1 MGDTGVVTRFAPS
14 PTGMLHLGGAR
25 TALFNWLYARH
36 HEGSFR
42 LRLEDTDRKRSTP
55 EALAAIVDG
64 LAWLGLDWDGEIV
77 RQSER
82 RERHAA
88 IAHGLLAA
96 GKAYRCY
103 CTPEELAD
111 MRAAARAAGRAA
123 LYDGRW
129 RTRDA
134 AEAPPGIDP
143 VVRFRAPQAGET
155 AIDDLVQ
162 GPVRIDNA
170 TLDDMVLLRADGT
183 PTYMLS
189 VVVDDHDMGI
199 SHAIRGDD
207 HLTNAFRQT
216 QLFRALDWEAP
227 AYAHIPLI
235 HGPDGAKLSKRHGA
249 VAVGAYADLG
259 ILPAAMRNALLRLGW
274 SHGDDEIID
283 TAQAIAWFDLD
294 AVNRGAARFDM
305 EKLKS
310 LNGHYIRASAD
321 SALLAAVEQEL
332 AARYPAAAEE
342 AATDEGRRRI
352 AALLPEAKA
361 RAKTLVELA
370 DSLAFLFCDPQITM
384 TDKAARLL
392 DYEAQARLGRLADVL
407 ETLAAWDEAAL
418 EGAVRAF
425 ADDEAIK
432 LGAIAQPLR
441 AALTGAHAS
450 PGIFA
455 VMAALGRDET
465 TVRLN
470 AVVVIGEQK
479 AEGKEQVMSHAG
491 AEDPGRNER

>member
-1 MGDTGVVTRFAPS
+1 MGVVTRFAPS

-36 HEGSFR
+36 HGGAFR

-55 EALAAIVDG
+55 EAIAAIIDG
-64 LAWLGLDWDGEIV
+64 LTWLGLDWDGEIV

-82 RERHAA
+82 RQRHADVA
-88 IAHGLLAA
+88 RELLAA
-96 GKAYRCY
+96 GGAYRCY
-103 CTPEELAD
+103 CTPEELET
-111 MRAAARAAGRAA
+111 MRAEARAAGRSA

-129 RTRDA
+129 RDRDP
-134 AEAPPGIDP
+134 AEAPPGVDP
-143 VVRFRAPQAGET
+143 VIRFRAPQEGET
-155 AIDDLVQ
+155 TISDLVQ
-162 GPVRIDNA
+162 RDVTIDNTA
-170 TLDDMVLLRADGT
+170 LDDMVLLRADGT

-199 SHAIRGDD
+199 THAIRGDD

-216 QLFRALDWEAP
+216 QLFRALGWEPP
-227 AYAHIPLI
+227 AYAHMPLI

-249 VAVGAYADLG
+249 VAVGAYAELG

-283 TAQAIAWFDLD
+283 TAQAVTWFDLG

-305 EKLKS
+305 EKLQS
-310 LNGHYIRASAD
+310 LNGHYIRESAV
-321 SALLAAVEQEL
+321 SELLADVERRL
-332 AARYPAAAEE
+332 AARYPA

-361 RAKTLVELA
+361 RAKTLIELA
-370 DSLAFLFCDPQITM
+370 DKLAFLVCDRPLEM
-384 TDKAARLL
+384 TPKAAKLL
-392 DYEAQARLGRLADVL
+392 GDEGSEARGRLARLTAVL
-407 ETLAAWDEAAL
+407 RDNTAWDEAAL
-418 EGAVRAF
+418 ETAVRSFAEGEGVGLGAV
-425 ADDEAIK
+425 
-432 LGAIAQPLR
+432 AQPLR

-455 VMAALGRDET
+455 VMAALGREET
-465 TVRLN
+465 LARL
-470 AVVVIGEQK
+470 ADAG
-479 AEGKEQVMSHAG
+479 GKGGS
-491 AEDPGRNER
+491 ER

>member
-1 MGDTGVVTRFAPS
+1 MGVVTRFAPS

-36 HEGSFR
+36 HGGSFR
-42 LRLEDTDRKRSTP
+42 LRLEDTDRRRSTP
-55 EALAAIVDG
+55 EAVSAILDG
-64 LAWLGLDWDGEIV
+64 LEWLGLHWDGEIV

-82 RERHAA
+82 RARHAE
-88 IAHGLLAA
+88 IARDLLAA
-96 GKAYRCY
+96 GGAYRCY
-103 CTPEELAD
+103 CTPEELAA
-111 MRAAARAAGRAA
+111 MRAEARAAGRSA

-129 RTRDA
+129 RDRDP
-134 AEAPPGIDP
+134 AEAPAGVAP
-143 VVRFRAPQAGET
+143 VIRFRALQEGET
-155 AIDDLVQ
+155 VIGDLVQ
-162 GPVRIDNA
+162 GAVRIDNA
-170 TLDDMVLLRADGT
+170 ALDDMVLLRADGT

-216 QLFRALDWEAP
+216 QLFRALDWEPP

-249 VAVGAYADLG
+249 GALGAYADLG

-283 TAQAIAWFDLD
+283 TEQAVRWFDLD

-305 EKLKS
+305 EKLRN

-321 SALLAAVEQEL
+321 ADLLAALKPLL
-332 AARYPAAAEE
+332 AAEYPAAA
-342 AATDEGRRRI
+342 TKEGRRRI
-352 AALLPEAKA
+352 AALLPEAKQ

-370 DSLAFLFCDPQITM
+370 EALAFLFRDPQDAM
-384 TDKAARLL
+384 TPKARRLL
-392 DYEAQARLGRLADVL
+392 DNLSVEAQARLGALARML
-407 ETLAAWDEAAL
+407 EELEGWDEAVL
-418 EGAVRAF
+418 ERFVRTF
-425 ADDEAIK
+425 AEDEGVG
-432 LGAIAQPLR
+432 LGKIAQPLR
-441 AALTGAHAS
+441 AELTGSHAS

-455 VMAALGRDET
+455 VMAALGREET
-465 TVRLN
+465 VARLH
-470 AVVVIGEQK
+470 AVGVI
-479 AEGKEQVMSHAG
+479 AG
-491 AEDPGRNER
+491 GR

>member
-1 MGDTGVVTRFAPS
+1 MSVVTRFAPS

-36 HEGSFR
+36 HGGTFR

-55 EALAAIVDG
+55 EAIAAIIDG
-64 LAWLGLDWDGEIV
+64 LTWLGLDWDGEIV

-82 RERHAA
+82 RQRHADVA
-88 IAHGLLAA
+88 QGLLAA
-96 GKAYRCY
+96 GGAYRCY
-103 CTPEELAD
+103 CTPEELEA
-111 MRAAARAAGRAA
+111 MRAEARATGRAA

-129 RTRDA
+129 RDRNP

-143 VVRFRAPQAGET
+143 VIRFRAPQEGQT
-155 AIDDLVQ
+155 NISDLVQ
-162 GPVRIDNA
+162 RDIKIDNT

-199 SHAIRGDD
+199 THAIRGDD

-216 QLFRALDWEAP
+216 QLFLALGWEPP

-249 VAVGAYADLG
+249 VAVGAYAELG
-259 ILPAAMRNALLRLGW
+259 ILPVAMRNALLRLGW
-274 SHGDDEIID
+274 SHGDDEIIGTD
-283 TAQAIAWFDLD
+283 EAIAWFDLD
-294 AVNRGAARFDM
+294 AANRGAARFDM
-305 EKLKS
+305 EKLQS
-310 LNGHYIRASAD
+310 LNGHYIRESAD
-321 SALLAAVEQEL
+321 SELLADAEQRL
-332 AARYPAAAEE
+332 AARHPA

-352 AALLPEAKA
+352 ATLLPEAKA

-370 DSLAFLFCDPQITM
+370 DKLAFLVCDRPLEM
-384 TDKAARLL
+384 TPKAARLL
-392 DYEAQARLGRLADVL
+392 GDEGSEARSRLSRLKAALQD
-407 ETLAAWDEAAL
+407 ESAWDEAEL
-418 EGAVRAF
+418 ESAVRAF
-425 ADDEAIK
+425 ATDEDIG

-441 AALTGAHAS
+441 AALTGAHSS

-455 VMAALGRDET
+455 VMAALGREET
-465 TVRLN
+465 LARL
-470 AVVVIGEQK
+470 VD
-479 AEGKEQVMSHAG
+479 AG
-491 AEDPGRNER
+491 G

>member
-1 MGDTGVVTRFAPS
+1 MSVVTRFAPS
-14 PTGMLHLGGAR
+14 PTGVLHLGGAR

-36 HEGSFR
+36 HGGTFR

-55 EALAAIVDG
+55 EAIAAIVNG
-64 LAWLGLDWDGEIV
+64 LTWLGLDWDGEIV

-82 RERHAA
+82 RQRHADV
-88 IAHGLLAA
+88 AHELLAT
-96 GKAYRCY
+96 GGAYRCY
-103 CTPEELAD
+103 CTPEELEA
-111 MRAAARAAGRAA
+111 MRTEARAQGRAA

-129 RTRDA
+129 RDRDP
-134 AEAPPGIDP
+134 AEAPPDVDP
-143 VVRFRAPQAGET
+143 VIRFRAPQEGET
-155 AIDDLVQ
+155 TISDLVQ
-162 GPVRIDNA
+162 RDVKIDNT

-199 SHAIRGDD
+199 THAIRGDD

-216 QLFRALDWEAP
+216 QLFRALGWEPP

-249 VAVGAYADLG
+249 VAVGAYAELG

-283 TAQAIAWFDLD
+283 TDQAIAWFDLD

-305 EKLKS
+305 EKLQS
-310 LNGHYIRASAD
+310 LNGHYIRTGAEAD
-321 SALLAAVEQEL
+321 LLADVVQRL
-332 AARYPAAAEE
+332 AARHPAAT
-342 AATDEGRRRI
+342 TDEGRRQI
-352 AALLPEAKA
+352 AALLPEARA

-370 DSLAFLFCDPQITM
+370 ENLAFLVCDRPLEM
-384 TDKAARLL
+384 TPKAAKLL
-392 DYEAQARLGRLADVL
+392 GDEGSEARGRLAGLNAAIRDTAAWSEADL
-407 ETLAAWDEAAL
+407 ET
-418 EGAVRAF
+418 AVRSF
-425 ADDEAIK
+425 AEGEGVG

-441 AALTGAHAS
+441 AALTGSHAS

-455 VMAALGRDET
+455 VMAALGREET
-465 TVRLN
+465 LARL
-470 AVVVIGEQK
+470 AD
-479 AEGKEQVMSHAG
+479 AG
-491 AEDPGRNER
+491 G

>member
-1 MGDTGVVTRFAPS
+1 MSVVTRFAPS

-36 HEGSFR
+36 HGGSFR

-55 EALAAIVDG
+55 EAIAAIVDG
-64 LAWLGLDWDGEIV
+64 LTWLGLDWDGEIV

-82 RERHAA
+82 RQRHAE

-96 GKAYRCY
+96 GGAYRCY
-103 CTPEELAD
+103 CTPEELEA
-111 MRAAARAAGRAA
+111 MRAEARAQGRAA

-129 RTRDA
+129 RDRDP
-134 AEAPPGIDP
+134 AEAPPGVDP
-143 VVRFRAPQAGET
+143 VIRFRAPQEGKT
-155 AIDDLVQ
+155 VISDLVQ
-162 GPVRIDNA
+162 RRVEIDNSA
-170 TLDDMVLLRADGT
+170 LDDMVLLRADGT

-199 SHAIRGDD
+199 THAIRGDD

-216 QLFRALDWEAP
+216 QLFRALGWEPP

-249 VAVGAYADLG
+249 VAVGAYAERG

-283 TAQAIAWFDLD
+283 NAQAIAWFDLD

-305 EKLKS
+305 EKLQS
-310 LNGHYIRASAD
+310 LNGHYIRESAD
-321 SALLAAVEQEL
+321 SDLLAEIEPCLSAAYPL
-332 AARYPAAAEE
+332 AG
-342 AATDEGRRRI
+342 TDEGRRRI

-361 RAKTLVELA
+361 RAKTLVELT
-370 DSLAFLFCDPQITM
+370 DNLAFLFRDPQDAM
-384 TDKAARLL
+384 TPKAGRLL
-392 DYEAQARLGRLADVL
+392 DNLSLEAQARLGALARML
-407 ETLAAWDEAAL
+407 EELDGWDEAEL
-418 EGAVRAF
+418 ERFVRTF
-425 ADDEAIK
+425 AEGEGVG
-432 LGAIAQPLR
+432 LGKIAQPLR
-441 AALTGAHAS
+441 AALTGSHAS

-455 VMAALGRDET
+455 VMTALGREET
-465 TVRLN
+465 VTRLH
-470 AVVVIGEQK
+470 AVGVI
-479 AEGKEQVMSHAG
+479 A
-491 AEDPGRNER
+491 DGR

>member
-1 MGDTGVVTRFAPS
+1 MSVVTRFAPS

-25 TALFNWLYARH
+25 TALFNWLYSRH
-36 HEGSFR
+36 HSGTFR

-55 EALAAIVDG
+55 EAIAAIVDG
-64 LAWLGLDWDGEIV
+64 LTWLGLDWDGEIV

-82 RERHAA
+82 RQRHADV
-88 IAHGLLAA
+88 AHELLAS
-96 GKAYRCY
+96 GGAYRCY
-103 CTPEELAD
+103 CTPEELET
-111 MRAAARAAGRAA
+111 MRAEARAAGRSA

-129 RTRDA
+129 RDRDP
-134 AEAPPGIDP
+134 AEAPPGVDP
-143 VVRFRAPQAGET
+143 VIRFRAPQERET
-155 AIDDLVQ
+155 TISDLVQ
-162 GPVRIDNA
+162 RDIKIDNTA
-170 TLDDMVLLRADGT
+170 LDDMVLLRADGT

-199 SHAIRGDD
+199 THAIRGDD

-216 QLFRALDWEAP
+216 QLFRALGWEPP

-249 VAVGAYADLG
+249 VAVGAYAELG

-305 EKLKS
+305 EKLQS
-310 LNGHYIRASAD
+310 LNSHYIRESAV
-321 SALLAAVEQEL
+321 SELLADVERRL
-332 AARYPAAAEE
+332 AARYPA

-361 RAKTLVELA
+361 RAKTLIELA
-370 DSLAFLFCDPQITM
+370 DKLAFLVCDRPLEM
-384 TDKAARLL
+384 TPKAAKLL
-392 DYEAQARLGRLADVL
+392 GDEGSEAGGRLARLTAVL
-407 ETLAAWDEAAL
+407 RDKTAWDEAAL
-418 EGAVRAF
+418 ETWVRSFAEGEGVGLGAV
-425 ADDEAIK
+425 
-432 LGAIAQPLR
+432 AQPLR

-455 VMAALGRDET
+455 VMAALGREET
-465 TVRLN
+465 LARL
-470 AVVVIGEQK
+470 ADAG
-479 AEGKEQVMSHAG
+479 GKGGS
-491 AEDPGRNER
+491 ER

>member
-1 MGDTGVVTRFAPS
+1 MSVVTRFAPS

-36 HEGSFR
+36 HGGTFR

-55 EALAAIVDG
+55 EAIAAIVDG
-64 LAWLGLDWDGEIV
+64 LTWLGLDWDGEIV

-82 RERHAA
+82 RQRHADV
-88 IAHGLLAA
+88 AHELLAA
-96 GKAYRCY
+96 GGAYRCY
-103 CTPEELAD
+103 CTPEELET
-111 MRAAARAAGRAA
+111 MRADARAAGRAA

-129 RTRDA
+129 RDRDP

-143 VVRFRAPQAGET
+143 VIRFRAPQEGKT
-155 AIDDLVQ
+155 TISDLVQ
-162 GPVRIDNA
+162 RDVTIDNTA
-170 TLDDMVLLRADGT
+170 LDDMVLLRADGT

-199 SHAIRGDD
+199 THAIRGDD

-216 QLFRALDWEAP
+216 QLFRALGWESP
-227 AYAHIPLI
+227 DYAHIPLI

-249 VAVGAYADLG
+249 VAVGAYAELG

-305 EKLKS
+305 EKLQS
-310 LNGHYIRASAD
+310 LNGHYIRENAEAE
-321 SALLAAVEQEL
+321 LLADVEQRL
-332 AARYPAAAEE
+332 AADHPA

-370 DSLAFLFCDPQITM
+370 DNLAFLFRDPEDAM
-384 TDKAARLL
+384 TPKAHRLL
-392 DYEAQARLGRLADVL
+392 NGLSYETQAHLGALACLL
-407 ETLAAWDEAAL
+407 EELAEWDEAEL
-418 EGAVRAF
+418 ERFVRAF
-425 ADDEAIK
+425 AEGEGVG
-432 LGAIAQPLR
+432 LGKIAQPMR
-441 AALTGAHAS
+441 AALTGLHAS

-455 VMAALGRDET
+455 VMAALGREET
-465 TVRLN
+465 VARLY
-470 AVVVIGEQK
+470 AVGIL
-479 AEGKEQVMSHAG
+479 AS
-491 AEDPGRNER
+491 GR